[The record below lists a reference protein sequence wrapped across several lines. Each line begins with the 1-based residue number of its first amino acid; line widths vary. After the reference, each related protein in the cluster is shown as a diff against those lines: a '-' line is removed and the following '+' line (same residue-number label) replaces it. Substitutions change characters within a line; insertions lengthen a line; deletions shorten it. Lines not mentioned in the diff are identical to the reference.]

1 MGSFASTKFIRI
13 HKIVVSILIFLI
25 LFGTYHYIK
34 PAITYQ
40 ANGAY
45 RPFGIGYK
53 HKTILP
59 IWIIAILFAI
69 LSYLM
74 VLLFIRM

>member
-1 MGSFASTKFIRI
+1 MYISAKFIRI
-13 HKIVVSILIFLI
+13 HQVSISILLFLA
-25 LFGTYHYIK
+25 LFGTYHFIK

-40 ANGAY
+40 LNGTY

-69 LSYLM
+69 LAYLT
-74 VLLFIRM
+74 VFIARTG

>member
-1 MGSFASTKFIRI
+1 M
-13 HKIVVSILIFLI
+13 
-25 LFGTYHYIK
+25 K

-40 ANGAY
+40 PNGAY

-74 VLLFIRM
+74 VLFLIRI